1 LDGYFKDV
9 RQSGIEYR
17 TIDDAMHHVKAET
30 KTILSFENNKEKKIW
45 KNALIFFRLTY
56 DLCYFLGD
64 CVLDMLSPEHFR
76 HVNSEE

>member
-30 KTILSFENNKEKKIW
+30 KASLSFENNKEKRFGKV
-45 KNALIFFRLTY
+45 R
-56 DLCYFLGD
+56 
-64 CVLDMLSPEHFR
+64 
-76 HVNSEE
+76 